1 MLQLGGILGRLFDPL
16 MKVDL
21 PLMKNFLAPLAKSDL
36 IPLRLAATALAT
48 DVTIHKN
55 NFGLG

>member
-1 MLQLGGILGRLFDPL
+1 MLQLGGILGRVLDPL

-21 PLMKNFLAPLAKSDL
+21 PLMKSFLALLAKSDL
-36 IPLRLAATALAT
+36 IPLRLAATASAI